1 MDTNQKAGSGLAI
14 TALVLGIVSFCL
26 GWTGI
31 PGLILAVLAVVFGI
45 IALVQKQNKGMGI
58 TGIVLGAIAL
68 VTSLFITLAGLAILG
83 GAAKV
88 AEEVNQQKQA
98 VHNLKK
104 DFAKGETGVFDKLNV
119 QAVKVMPNY
128 MPADGLT
135 KPAEGKQFVFV
146 SLKIKNTSSE
156 TVSVNPLDFK
166 LDDNGVLTD
175 NYYTT
180 SDPAPL
186 NATELKPGAVVQGD
200 LVFQA
205 TATTKTFKLEYKT
218 YNTKAL
224 EDVTYT
230 LAL

>member
-1 MDTNQKAGSGLAI
+1 MDTNKKAGNGLAI

-31 PGLILAVLAVVFGI
+31 LGLILAILAVVFGI

-58 TGIVLGAIAL
+58 TGIVLGSIAL
-68 VTSLFITLAGLAILG
+68 VTALFITLAGLAFLG

-88 AEEVNQQKQA
+88 ADDINHEKQTIKD
-98 VHNLKK
+98 LKK
-104 DFAKGETGVFDKLNV
+104 DFAKGETAVFDKLNV
-119 QAVKVMPNY
+119 QAVKVTLNY
-128 MPADGLT
+128 MPSDGVS

-146 SLKIKNTSSE
+146 ALKIKNTSSE

-166 LDDNGVLTD
+166 LDDNGAATD
-175 NYYTT
+175 TYFTT

-186 NATELKPGAVVQGD
+186 NATELKPGATVQGD

-205 TATTKTFKLEYKT
+205 DASNKNFKLDYKA

-224 EDVTYT
+224 EEVNYS

>member
-1 MDTNQKAGSGLAI
+1 MDTNQKTGNGLAI

-31 PGLILAVLAVVFGI
+31 LGLILAVLAVVFGI
-45 IALVQKQNKGMGI
+45 VALVQKQNKGMGI
-58 TGIVLGAIAL
+58 TGLVLGGIAL
-68 VTSLFITLAGLAILG
+68 ITSLFITLAGLALLG

-98 VHNLKK
+98 VQDLKK
-104 DFAKGETGVFDKLNV
+104 DFSKGETAVFDKLNV
-119 QAVKVMPNY
+119 QAVKVTPNY
-128 MPADGLT
+128 MPADGLS

-146 SLKIKNTSSE
+146 SLKITNTSHE

-166 LDDNGVLTD
+166 LDDNGALTD
-175 NYYTT
+175 TYYTT

-186 NATELKPGAVVQGD
+186 NATELKPGATVQGD

-205 TATTKTFKLEYKT
+205 TATGKNFKLQYKT

-224 EDVTYT
+224 EEVTYS